1 MKKKIQVIIKNS
13 NFQQQKKGTIINVFP
28 GYAFNYLI
36 PNGIVAVATKNQ
48 IKHYQMFLDIEKKKQ
63 EENSIQTE
71 KIKNKIEKI
80 SKITVYRKQGD
91 NKLIFGS
98 IKEKDII
105 KWISRYCNLQ
115 IDKKQIKVDNINNIE
130 INGIKIHIKQ
140 NIIVTVK
147 LCIIPCSI

>member
-1 MKKKIQVIIKNS
+1 MKKKIQVIVKNS
-13 NFQQQKKGTIINVFP
+13 NFRQEKKGTIISVFP

-36 PNGIVAVATKNQ
+36 PNGIVEVATKNQ

-63 EENSIQTE
+63 EVSSIETK

-80 SKITVYRKQGD
+80 SKITIYRRQGD

-105 KWISRYCNLQ
+105 KWINNYCSLQ
-115 IDKKQIKVDNINNIE
+115 IDKKQIKIDNINSID
-130 INGIKIHIKQ
+130 INAIKIHIQQ
-140 NIIVTVK
+140 NKVITIK